1 MNKYCYICGKPI
13 LKGDYYYNIGGN
25 SFVCE
30 NKECY
35 NKYYWD
41 NLAARMATDLYHEYV
56 IVDKN
61 VYEIGSDDD
70 QPRGFSGRHWI
81 IQFNDGFRA
90 ETNSLWHRGE
100 LPLRLQHDF
109 PDNAKFIEG

>member
-1 MNKYCYICGKPI
+1 MKFCYVCGREIKD
-13 LKGDYYYNIGGN
+13 GDFYYNAGPNHYVCGN
-25 SFVCE
+25 D
-30 NKECY
+30 ECFDFY
-35 NKYYWD
+35 FWEK
-41 NLAARMATDLYHEYV
+41 LTARIAINPYHEYV